1 MVTFGV
7 VRMIKYPHQ
16 SVKQRYNSQDR
27 VTLPKIWRHAR
38 LLPAPCISLPCPLAP
53 PPHLRMIY
61 ALTVLSVRDRQCR
74 RSYGSDGWGRDLK
87 ATGAANI
94 GEWDE

>member
-1 MVTFGV
+1 MLGSYLLLAYLCLVPSLRLRT
-7 VRMIKYPHQ
+7 
-16 SVKQRYNSQDR
+16 SV
-27 VTLPKIWRHAR
+27 A
-38 LLPAPCISLPCPLAP
+38 
-53 PPHLRMIY
+53 RMIY
-61 ALTVLSVRDRQCR
+61 ASTVLSVRDRQRR